1 MMDKDTLGYSGRKG
15 SKNLGELASGDY
27 LTFGALIW
35 RRSGGLTPTTNNFQV
50 QEMSMEPHPLRAW
63 RTKQTYR
70 IATRGDPVENVV
82 VAALQFEFLQS
93 GALLNEA
100 RINDFLRETGLPSVY
115 ATIQTK
121 QSSQRSCLFPTTIHF
136 GDFTNRCPLS
146 HLQNLVFLVI
156 PLIAE
161 KEDSQFTFQWN
172 HGFRV
177 QLYVVRVQPESELRL
192 CVPSG
197 LLL

>member
-1 MMDKDTLGYSGRKG
+1 M
-15 SKNLGELASGDY
+15 
-27 LTFGALIW
+27 
-35 RRSGGLTPTTNNFQV
+35 
-50 QEMSMEPHPLRAW
+50 
-63 RTKQTYR
+63 
-70 IATRGDPVENVV
+70 ENVV

-115 ATIQTK
+115 ATIHTK

-197 LLL
+197 LLLWSRQQGLHLVLHCGCHQVQVCEGGQDLYLLWNRQLQGNPEKEDQDHVQHLCLYPCYF